1 VNRNMLLKATT
12 EIDTEEYYSTE
23 RPKSVIIDYYILEEE
38 EEKNYGLKVIK
49 KEYSGTGKTIH
60 EEAYTANEV
69 SDSEEKANKIIELL
83 ARNKVTP
90 IAVENVLEDIA
101 IM

>member
-1 VNRNMLLKATT
+1 MKGNLLLKATT
-12 EIDTEEYYSTE
+12 EIDTEEYYSAE

-69 SDSEEKANKIIELL
+69 SDSEEQASKIIELL

-90 IAVENVLEDIA
+90 ISVENVLEDIS
-101 IM
+101 MM

>member
-1 VNRNMLLKATT
+1 MKGNLLLKATT
-12 EIDTEEYYSTE
+12 EINTEEYYSTE
-23 RPKSVIIDYYILEEE
+23 RPKSVIIDYYILEE

-60 EEAYTANEV
+60 EEAYIANEV
-69 SDSEEKANKIIELL
+69 SDSEEQANKIIELL

-90 IAVENVLEDIA
+90 VAVENVLEDIA

>member
-1 VNRNMLLKATT
+1 MKGNLLLKATT
-12 EIDTEEYYSTE
+12 EIDTEDYYSTE

-49 KEYSGTGKTIH
+49 KEYSETGKTIH

-69 SDSEEKANKIIELL
+69 SDSEEQANKIIELL

-90 IAVENVLEDIA
+90 IAVGNVLEDIA
-101 IM
+101 VM

>member
-1 VNRNMLLKATT
+1 VKGNLLLKATT

-38 EEKNYGLKVIK
+38 EQNYGLKVIK

-90 IAVENVLEDIA
+90 IAVGNVLEDIV
-101 IM
+101 MM